1 MVEGGTPTHRT
12 RPTRSEPLAAP
23 GGERKQPAGP
33 RLRATVL
40 VVDDD
45 DAIRDFLRS
54 ALEYEGYAVLAA
66 GDGLDALTLCERYT
80 ADVILLD
87 LMMPRLD
94 GMAFLTRYRR
104 QHGSA
109 AGAVYVMSAVRA
121 VVEQAVTE
129 DVDGMFVKPFDLDEL
144 LETVA
149 GAIERR
155 RERLSAQ
162 EHSAALRTPPAP
174 ARLAGRPH

>member
-1 MVEGGTPTHRT
+1 
-12 RPTRSEPLAAP
+12 
-23 GGERKQPAGP
+23 
-33 RLRATVL
+33 VL

-66 GDGLDALTLCERYT
+66 GDGVDALALCERYT

-87 LMMPRLD
+87 LMMPRLS
-94 GMAFLTRYRR
+94 GMAFLARYRQ
-104 QHGSA
+104 QHRTA
-109 AGAVYVMSAVRA
+109 AAAVYVMSAVRA
-121 VVEQAVTE
+121 AVEQALTE
-129 DVDGMFVKPFDLDEL
+129 GVDGMFVKPFDLEEL

-149 GAIERR
+149 GAVERR
-155 RERLSAQ
+155 RLERLSAQ
-162 EHSAALRTPPAP
+162 QSPAALRTPLVP